1 MLNDIMPTWYSRD
14 EKETSRRIGNNVLSV
29 ILKSYHLWYGKSI
42 MKKLRSLY
50 VTKTIWH
57 PNLRVAVPSL
67 QGETEARER
76 LRKPDTD

>member
-1 MLNDIMPTWYSRD
+1 
-14 EKETSRRIGNNVLSV
+14 
-29 ILKSYHLWYGKSI
+29 

-50 VTKTIWH
+50 VKKTIWH
-57 PNLRVAVPSL
+57 PRLRAVPSL

>member
-1 MLNDIMPTWYSRD
+1 
-14 EKETSRRIGNNVLSV
+14 
-29 ILKSYHLWYGKSI
+29 

-50 VTKTIWH
+50 VKKTIWH
-57 PNLRVAVPSL
+57 PSLRVAVPSL